1 MPDNNHVGSV
11 IINKWLVI
19 AALPGGDYQ
28 LAELRLDKQAEYF
41 ATSVI
46 AIYQNELNLVSDS
59 VNLLVKRAVFCR
71 DISTNEELATLT
83 TEFAR
88 NCIDGIAMLKN
99 KEGKNVNSH

>member
-1 MPDNNHVGSV
+1 MSENDHISSV

-19 AALPGGDYQ
+19 AALPDGDYQ
-28 LAELRLDKQAEYF
+28 LAELRHDKQAEGF
-41 ATSVI
+41 AKSVI
-46 AIYQNELNLVSDS
+46 AIYQDELNLASDS

-83 TEFAR
+83 AEFLQ
-88 NCIDGIAMLKN
+88 NCISGIAMLKN